1 MKILLKELR
10 KSRKLSQ
17 NKLAQRVGMTLQ
29 NIQRIEYGD
38 AKGVQFDTLG
48 KLCEALDCQPG
59 DLLIWIPDDEGN
71 QEVVAEPVSEMSNP
85 AEKVTGIKDS
95 KDAKDYKPNCS
106 FLTVVPEIS
115 NISQVP
121 ESA

>member
-1 MKILLKELR
+1 MPVKILLKELR

-71 QEVVAEPVSEMSNP
+71 QEVVAEPISEMSNQ

-95 KDAKDYKPNCS
+95 KDYKPNCS